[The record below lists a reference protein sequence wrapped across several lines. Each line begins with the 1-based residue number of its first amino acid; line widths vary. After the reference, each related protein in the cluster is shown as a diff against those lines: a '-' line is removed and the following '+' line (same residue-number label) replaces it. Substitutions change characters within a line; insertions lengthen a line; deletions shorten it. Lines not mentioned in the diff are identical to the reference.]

1 MLNTCVTRFL
11 AAVLT
16 FLGAASAT
24 IAGVPDAFELPKGA
38 PTRILI
44 VLPDAVPP
52 KALAETRMERRL
64 QGVLEVLDRARFA
77 ELRKLEQTQRIR
89 ASASALDAA
98 DRLWDVWLSNDEHS
112 LRVKIHRGPDG
123 AVFAERGDAPDAP
136 VWLHADRLRAFER
149 PLPAFRGDFDPLAS
163 PVRPGQTADLPLP
176 YTPGRF
182 TLDARTLS
190 ERLYGGKRTRVAAV
204 SRDIGRERLIVRPPA
219 GYDPAQPAGLVVWV
233 DPTDRGPPPP
243 VLHAVCDELNLVAI
257 GAANNGNG
265 RPFVDRMQLV
275 LDAAATAQARF
286 HVDPDRV
293 YLVGFSGGGR
303 ISSMMIA
310 CFPDLF
316 TGAVPIGGL
325 NHSRPARTADGKTWP
340 KTYERPRGQRLA
352 QLRTRRVA
360 PITGPDDFNYEQ
372 MLAYAKGWEQDR
384 VPFLFF
390 DVPGMGHTMPPP
402 TVMAEALRWVDEP
415 WRERREAEHE
425 GRMRE
430 IDAMLQRAE
439 GRPLAPRER
448 QRLVEMADETPW
460 TEIARRALDAVG
472 TR

>member
-11 AAVLT
+11 AAMLT

-98 DRLWDVWLSNDEHS
+98 DRLWYVWLSNDEHS

-123 AVFAERGDAPDAP
+123 AVFAERGDDPDAP
-136 VWLHADRLRAFER
+136 VWLHAERLRAFER

-163 PVRPGQTADLPLP
+163 PIRPGQTADLPLP

-275 LDAAATAQARF
+275 LDVAATAQARF
-286 HVDPDRV
+286 HIDPDRV

-316 TGAVPIGGL
+316 AGAVPIGGL

-415 WRERREAEHE
+415 WRRGHAAKEARAQSELERVLRQAQEATLPVSVRLRVVE
-425 GRMRE
+425 
-430 IDAMLQRAE
+430 
-439 GRPLAPRER
+439 LANE
-448 QRLVEMADETPW
+448 AAW
-460 TEIARRALDAVG
+460 TETGTRALDALN